1 MRTPRFAL
9 PLLGGL
15 ALALLLGGCASRREV
30 EGLLADVQR
39 MRSALDRIETHQQ
52 DQDSLIVDRTGVID
66 TRIAEG
72 ENIQRRIKADQ
83 VESLGEMR
91 ELMGSL
97 SVSLQEGQ
105 EFSRRLSHRLE
116 ELTVLMAQSGL
127 RQRRDS
133 LTRAD
138 PEWLYNQATLDL
150 YRGFP
155 ELSRMGL
162 REYIHRFP
170 KGPRVE
176 LCRYWVA
183 ETFLSEQNDDS
194 ARVTLDAFLADYPN
208 SVKRPAAQVRKGL
221 LLAASGQGDEATRLL
236 EEVLQRWPQS
246 AEARIARQRLEE
258 GPIYQAPPD
267 SLLPPQDPVLKQG
280 LERNTDTSPAK
291 PAAGGKTGKSGNKAR

>member
-1 MRTPRFAL
+1 MARRITILL
-9 PLLGGL
+9 PALLG
-15 ALALLLGGCASRREV
+15 LALLLGGCASRREV

-39 MRSALDRIETHQQ
+39 MRSALDRIEQGQVTH
-52 DQDSLIVDRTGVID
+52 DSLLQQGNAQLEQ
-66 TRIAEG
+66 RIASG
-72 ENIQRRIKADQ
+72 EDIQRRIKADQ

-91 ELMGSL
+91 ELMASL
-97 SVSLQEGQ
+97 GVSLQEGQ

-194 ARVTLDAFLADYPN
+194 ARVTLDAFLAEYPN

-236 EEVLQRWPQS
+236 EEVVQRWPAS

-267 SLLPPQDPVLKQG
+267 SLLPPQDPLQKKG
-280 LERNTDTSPAK
+280 LERTTDKAPAK
-291 PAAGGKTGKSGNKAR
+291 GGKGTGKKR